1 MCQIYGTENLNAET
15 VLDITDAS
23 GHVISLCPPGQCHHF
38 MKWIMESLLL
48 VKIAVTRPSYGISV
62 TEVLIDMW
70 RGIEKRWQRIQSLG
84 ALQSGFNRTVP
95 MRNEA
100 TVDFTQDCANFA
112 NKERRFFFNCER
124 KSDIHTVHL
133 YWANPSR
140 PTSLQSSAKNGW
152 KLEERRLM
160 TVSITAK
167 DREKQKKT
175 IDFIA
180 NLVLVVFGS

>member
-15 VLDITDAS
+15 VLDITDAR

-112 NKERRFFFNCER
+112 NKERRFCLIVSVNQTYTLYICIEQ
-124 KSDIHTVHL
+124 IHPGQPLFKVQ
-133 YWANPSR
+133 PKMGES
-140 PTSLQSSAKNGW
+140 
-152 KLEERRLM
+152 
-160 TVSITAK
+160 
-167 DREKQKKT
+167 
-175 IDFIA
+175 
-180 NLVLVVFGS
+180 